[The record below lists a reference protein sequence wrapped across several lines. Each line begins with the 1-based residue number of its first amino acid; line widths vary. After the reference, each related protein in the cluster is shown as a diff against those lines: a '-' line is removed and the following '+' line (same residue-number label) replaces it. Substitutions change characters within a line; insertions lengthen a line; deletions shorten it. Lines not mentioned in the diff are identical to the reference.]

1 MIAPALSKLNTPEA
15 PRRRGGLALLLRLWD
30 RLTIY
35 LPLLV
40 TGLLALLTYWLVSS
54 APPAPE
60 PAPESAVKH
69 EVDYFMRRATV
80 KTFDDKGRL
89 KSEVFGLEARHY
101 PDTETVEIDQFKMRA
116 INPQGRIT
124 TATAKRAL
132 SNDAGNEV
140 QLFGNARVVREPQQQ
155 ADGSWLPR
163 QEYQGE
169 FLHVFM
175 DEERVKSHL
184 PVVLTSGKDKFSGD
198 ALAHDSVTQVTD
210 LQGRVK
216 ARLEPRRSTEPAP
229 SR

>member
-1 MIAPALSKLNTPEA
+1 MIAPALPKLDIPTPG
-15 PRRRGGLALLLRLWD
+15 RRGGLALVLRLWD

-40 TGLLALLTYWLVSS
+40 TGLLALVTYWLVSS
-54 APPAPE
+54 APPAP
-60 PAPESAVKH
+60 APVLERAAKH

-80 KTFDDKGRL
+80 KTFDETGRL

-124 TATAKRAL
+124 TATATRAL

-140 QLFGNARVVREPQQQ
+140 QLFGNARVVREPLQQ
-155 ADGSWLPR
+155 ADGSWSPR

-169 FLHVFM
+169 FLHVFIE
-175 DEERVKSHL
+175 EERIKSHL

-198 ALAHDSVTQVTD
+198 ALTHDSVTQVTD

-216 ARLEPRRSTEPAP
+216 ARLEPRRSTTPAP
-229 SR
+229 IR

>member
-1 MIAPALSKLNTPEA
+1 MIAPALPKLDIPTPG
-15 PRRRGGLALLLRLWD
+15 RRGGLALVLRLWD

-40 TGLLALLTYWLVSS
+40 TGLLALVTYWLVSS
-54 APPAPE
+54 APPAP
-60 PAPESAVKH
+60 APVLERAAKH

-80 KTFDDKGRL
+80 KTFDEKGRL

-124 TATAKRAL
+124 TATATRAL
-132 SNDAGNEV
+132 SNNAGNEV
-140 QLFGNARVVREPQQQ
+140 QLFGNARVVREPLQQ

-163 QEYQGE
+163 QEYLGE
-169 FLHVFM
+169 FLHVFV
-175 DEERVKSHL
+175 DEERIKSHL
-184 PVVLTSGKDKFSGD
+184 PVVLTSGKDTFSGNT
-198 ALAHDSVTQVTD
+198 LAHDSVTQVTD

-216 ARLEPRRSTEPAP
+216 ARLEPRRSTTPAP
-229 SR
+229 IR

>member
-1 MIAPALSKLNTPEA
+1 MIAPALPKLDIPTHG
-15 PRRRGGLALLLRLWD
+15 RRGGLALVLRLWD

-40 TGLLALLTYWLVSS
+40 TGLLALVTYWLVSS
-54 APPAPE
+54 APPAP
-60 PAPESAVKH
+60 APVLERAAKH

-80 KTFDDKGRL
+80 KTFDEKGRL

-124 TATAKRAL
+124 TATATRAL

-140 QLFGNARVVREPQQQ
+140 QLFGNARVVREPLQQ

-169 FLHVFM
+169 FLHVFV
-175 DEERVKSHL
+175 DEERIKSHL
-184 PVVLTSGKDKFSGD
+184 PVVLTSGKDTFSGNT
-198 ALAHDSVTQVTD
+198 LAHDSVTQVTD

-216 ARLEPRRSTEPAP
+216 ARLEPRRSTTPAP
-229 SR
+229 IR

>member
-1 MIAPALSKLNTPEA
+1 MIAPVLSKLETTAA
-15 PRRRGGLALLLRLWD
+15 PRRQGGLALVLRLWD

-40 TGLLALLTYWLVSS
+40 AGVLALLTYWLVSN
-54 APPAPE
+54 APPAPGPVLE
-60 PAPESAVKH
+60 RAVKH

-80 KTFDDKGRL
+80 KTFDDKGRM

-101 PDTETVEIDQFKMRA
+101 PDTETVEIDQFKMRG

-124 TATAKRAL
+124 TVTAARAL
-132 SNDAGNEV
+132 SNDAGNEI
-140 QLFGNARVVREPQQQ
+140 QLFGKARVVREPQLKT
-155 ADGSWLPR
+155 DGSWLPR

-169 FLHVFM
+169 FLHVFV

-184 PVVLTSGKDKFSGD
+184 PVVLTSGNDQFSGD
-198 ALAHDSVTQVTD
+198 SLVHDNVSQVTN

-216 ARLEPRRSTEPAP
+216 ARLEPRRSTVPAP
-229 SR
+229 GR

>member
-1 MIAPALSKLNTPEA
+1 MIAPALPKLDIPTPG
-15 PRRRGGLALLLRLWD
+15 RRGGLALVLRLWD

-40 TGLLALLTYWLVSS
+40 TGLLALVTYWLVSS
-54 APPAPE
+54 APPAP
-60 PAPESAVKH
+60 APVLERAAKH

-80 KTFDDKGRL
+80 KTFDEKGRL

-124 TATAKRAL
+124 TATATRAL

-140 QLFGNARVVREPQQQ
+140 QLFGNARVVREPLQQ

-163 QEYQGE
+163 QEYLGE
-169 FLHVFM
+169 FLHVFV
-175 DEERVKSHL
+175 DEERIKSHL
-184 PVVLTSGKDKFSGD
+184 PVVLTSGKDTFSGNT
-198 ALAHDSVTQVTD
+198 LAHDSVTQVTD

-216 ARLEPRRSTEPAP
+216 ARLEPRRSTTPAP
-229 SR
+229 IR

>member
-1 MIAPALSKLNTPEA
+1 MIAPALSKSDATPA
-15 PRRRGGLALLLRLWD
+15 PRRQGLALLLRLWD

-40 TGLLALLTYWLVSS
+40 TGLLALVTYWLVSS
-54 APPAPE
+54 APPAPL
-60 PAPESAVKH
+60 PVPERAAKH

-80 KTFDDKGRL
+80 KTFDEKGRL
-89 KSEVFGLEARHY
+89 KSEIFGLEARHY
-101 PDTETVEIDQFKMRA
+101 PDTETVEIDQFTMRA

-124 TATAKRAL
+124 TATATRAL

-140 QLFGNARVVREPQQQ
+140 QLFGNARVVREPLQQ

-169 FLHVFM
+169 FLHVFV
-175 DEERVKSHL
+175 DEERIKSHL
-184 PVVLTSGKDKFSGD
+184 PVVLTSGKDKFSGN

-216 ARLEPRRSTEPAP
+216 ARLEPRRSTTPAP
-229 SR
+229 IR

>member
-1 MIAPALSKLNTPEA
+1 MIAPALPKLDIPTPG
-15 PRRRGGLALLLRLWD
+15 RRRGLALVLRLWD

-40 TGLLALLTYWLVSS
+40 TGLLALVTYWLVSS
-54 APPAPE
+54 APPAP
-60 PAPESAVKH
+60 APVLERAAKH

-80 KTFDDKGRL
+80 KTFDETGRL
-89 KSEVFGLEARHY
+89 KSEIFGLEARHY

-124 TATAKRAL
+124 TATATRAL

-140 QLFGNARVVREPQQQ
+140 QLFGNARVVREPLQQ

-163 QEYQGE
+163 QEYLGE
-169 FLHVFM
+169 FLHVFV
-175 DEERVKSHL
+175 DEERIKSHL
-184 PVVLTSGKDKFSGD
+184 PVVLTSGKDTFSGNT
-198 ALAHDSVTQVTD
+198 LAHDSVTQVTD

-216 ARLEPRRSTEPAP
+216 ARLEPRRSTTPAP
-229 SR
+229 TR